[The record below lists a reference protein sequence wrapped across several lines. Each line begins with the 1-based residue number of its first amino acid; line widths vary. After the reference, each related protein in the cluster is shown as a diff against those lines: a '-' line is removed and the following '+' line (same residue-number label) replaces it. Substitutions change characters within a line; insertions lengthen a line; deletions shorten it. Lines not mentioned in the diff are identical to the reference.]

1 MNKKMRINADT
12 VADAQGEKTR
22 VNLAKLREFI
32 RKCHTLNN
40 VNQTVPK
47 STKSGVLIS
56 AGPSP
61 KRLSATS
68 PLGKKGCECTYCGK
82 ILHNQ
87 GESLMFLQRMA
98 DWRALFFFHTIYG
111 ICVSFFKLV

>member
-1 MNKKMRINADT
+1 MNKKMTINADT
-12 VADAQGEKTR
+12 VADAQRGKML
-22 VNLAKLREFI
+22 VNLAKLSKFI
-32 RKCHTLNN
+32 RSNIPLTMYTKAI
-40 VNQTVPK
+40 PK
-47 STKSGVLIS
+47 SGLFIS

-87 GESLMFLQRMA
+87 GESLMFLQRMG
-98 DWRALFFFHTIYG
+98 DWRA
-111 ICVSFFKLV
+111 